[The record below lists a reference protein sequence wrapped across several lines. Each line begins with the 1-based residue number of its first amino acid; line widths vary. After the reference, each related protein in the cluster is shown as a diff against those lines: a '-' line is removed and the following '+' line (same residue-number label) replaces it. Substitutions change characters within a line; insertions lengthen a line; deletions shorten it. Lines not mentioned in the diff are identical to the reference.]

1 MTMLTALSLL
11 TALAFGLALFVFDY
25 FFTRYMGREDT
36 EYLAAVMR
44 EINSIESAPVK
55 AKTTSAGAA

>member
-11 TALAFGLALFVFDY
+11 AALGFGLALFVFDY
-25 FFTRYMGREDT
+25 FFTRYMGRDDT

-44 EINSIESAPVK
+44 EINTVESAAVT
-55 AKTTSAGAA
+55 AKTRSAGAA

>member
-1 MTMLTALSLL
+1 MTMLTALWLL
-11 TALAFGLALFVFDY
+11 AALTFVFALFLFDY

-44 EINSIESAPVK
+44 EINTAESAPVQ
-55 AKTTSAGAA
+55 AKTRSAGAA

>member
-11 TALAFGLALFVFDY
+11 AALAFGLALFVFDY
-25 FFTRYMGREDT
+25 FFTRYMGKEDT

-44 EINSIESAPVK
+44 EINTVEAAPVK

>member
-1 MTMLTALSLL
+1 MSMLTALSLL

-25 FFTRYMGREDT
+25 FFTRYMGKEDT

-44 EINSIESAPVK
+44 EINTVESAPVK
-55 AKTTSAGAA
+55 AKTRSAGAA